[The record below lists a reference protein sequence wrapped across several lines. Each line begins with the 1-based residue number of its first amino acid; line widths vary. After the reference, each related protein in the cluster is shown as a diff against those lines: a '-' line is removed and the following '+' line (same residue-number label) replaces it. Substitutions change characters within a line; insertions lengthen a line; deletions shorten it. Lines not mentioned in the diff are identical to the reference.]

1 MPKRRLPWADNARS
15 IIASLVIVLAGYL
28 TAAFTTGVLS
38 LLVLLIANTA
48 GSVVVGELAYLRR
61 SDSWRDAWHGA
72 LAFLGLLSGY
82 TLLGAI
88 LLGYPLH
95 ELHGAISLGQ
105 VLVVSAAAVLALL
118 LLWRIWPAYGLAA
131 MDVRHRRARN
141 PGATKADGILADAWK
156 LTADNELFF
165 GHGLL
170 AAIALLTLT
179 QGALALSGFGV
190 PVSPDV
196 RPIALGIYAVVALP
210 LIWVVVQRSAVA
222 LLVDLQRARAES
234 VRPPAA
240 MMAVDEVYERT
251 PDIAPASLGAEDL
264 DAMLLRCVRAGQ
276 TQLALSALEH
286 GANPDGVPPAGDR
299 DQRSALVLAVLSPDN
314 RLLRGFIA
322 RGANLHQ
329 VHAGLPLLIAA
340 TRDSRDGRPDA
351 VMTLLTNGAA
361 PDCADADG
369 NTPLHYAALSTTPIV
384 AALLCDAGARIDAI
398 NREGQSPLARACEA
412 ANWELVRFL
421 LERGA
426 RIENGSG
433 QPALIAAA
441 SVEEDDEQGVRMLL
455 KRKARVDVRDVM
467 QRTALMAAALH
478 GHTAIASALIEA
490 GARVDLADAQGTTA
504 LMEAARADAHAVLD
518 VLIAQRP
525 APDAVDAAGRSALMI
540 AAQSLR
546 AGEETVRRLLT
557 FGISRQLVARDGKR
571 AVECAA
577 AAGRWNIVALI
588 EPDFPRPANLPGAA
602 PGRTHAENSPAHLL
616 DALRFGHWHIVDGF
630 SACVREWPAATL
642 AQLFVE
648 LIVHADAA
656 PRRWL
661 LQHGLDPNTSLE
673 GSTLLQHAIA
683 CLPAGIRAA
692 HDLVDAGVQPAGTN
706 AIAQLCAGFAAA
718 VADADAQ
725 TLALILVDR
734 GAEVFRAEVDGRTPL
749 MLAVAHGWLGLAG
762 RLLDDGAD
770 PQARDRHGR
779 TPLFSALAAP
789 ATACEAAIKM
799 LLRAGADPEVSASN
813 NETPLGTALARG
825 QSGVQRWLNWPAW
838 KLPHRRLRGSDTIA
852 AASMGDAD
860 AVGKLLELGLPVDAV
875 DGYGASAL
883 LHAAGRGHTGVVA
896 VLLDRGANPAHTAN
910 DGATALSAAVAVRD
924 KDVMELLIAR
934 GAVVDQ
940 PLAGGRTVL
949 MAAAGRGDVEAT
961 EVLLAHA
968 AQADG
973 ADALG
978 MRPLHAAAQFA
989 FAGGDTQAARRLFEM
1004 LLDAGATVDARNAD
1018 GQTPLLILLGAHA
1031 PPRSGA
1037 DQKALLGLLDVLR
1050 GRGAGIDVQDERGVG
1065 PLHACAMHGLL
1076 LPARALLTAGADR
1089 SARDL
1094 LERTPREVAH
1104 RLGFVDVAAE
1114 LAGDSTR
1121 RWAI

>member
-38 LLVLLIANTA
+38 LLALLVADAA
-48 GSVVVGELAYLRR
+48 GSVVIGSFAQLRR
-61 SDSWRDAWHGA
+61 NESWRDTWRGA
-72 LAFLGLLSGY
+72 FVFFGLLCGY
-82 TLLGAI
+82 TLLSAI

-95 ELHGAISLGQ
+95 ELRGAISLGQ
-105 VLVVSAAAVLALL
+105 VLVVSAATVLALL

-131 MDVRHRRARN
+131 MGARHRRARAV
-141 PGATKADGILADAWK
+141 GVMQSDGVLAEAWK

-170 AAIALLTLT
+170 AAIALLALA
-179 QGALALSGFGV
+179 QGALALAGFGM
-190 PVSPDV
+190 PISPDT
-196 RPIALGIYAVVALP
+196 RPITLGAYAVAALP
-210 LIWVVVQRSAVA
+210 LIWVVLQRSAVA
-222 LLVDLQRARAES
+222 VLDDRQRARGES
-234 VRPPAA
+234 AQPTAA
-240 MMAVDEVYERT
+240 TMAADEIYERT
-251 PDIAPASLGAEDL
+251 PDIAPVSLGVEDL

-286 GANPDGVPPAGDR
+286 GANPDGVPPAGER

-322 RGANLHQ
+322 KGANLHQ
-329 VHAGLPLLIAA
+329 IHAGLPLLIAA

-351 VMTLLTNGAA
+351 VMTLLTNGAT
-361 PDCADADG
+361 PNCADAEG
-369 NTPLHYAALSTTPIV
+369 NTPLHHAAMSTTPVV

-421 LERGA
+421 LDRGA
-426 RIENGSG
+426 KIENGPG

-525 APDAVDAAGRSALMI
+525 PPDAVDVAGRSALTI

-546 AGEETVRRLLT
+546 AGEETVKRLLAL
-557 FGISRQLVARDGKR
+557 GISRQLVGKDGRR

-588 EPDFPRPANLPGAA
+588 DPDFPRPANQPGIA
-602 PGRTHAENSPAHLL
+602 PAQTHANDSPAHLL

-630 SACVREWPAATL
+630 SVCVREWPAATL

-692 HDLVDAGVQPAGTN
+692 RDLVDAGVQPAGTN
-706 AIAQLCAGFAAA
+706 AIAQLCTGCAADAAG
-718 VADADAQ
+718 ADAQ

-734 GAEVFRAEVDGRTPL
+734 GAEVFRAEADGRTPL
-749 MLAVAHGWLGLAG
+749 MLAIAHGWLDLAK
-762 RLLDDGAD
+762 RLLDGGAD

-779 TPLFSALAAP
+779 TPLFSALVAP
-789 ATACEAAIKM
+789 AAACEAAIKM
-799 LLRAGADPEVSASN
+799 LLRAGADPEVRASN

-838 KLPHRRLRGSDTIA
+838 KLPCRRLRGTDTIA
-852 AASMGDAD
+852 AASIGDAD

-883 LHAAGRGHTGVVA
+883 LHAAGRGQAQVVA
-896 VLLDRGANPAHTAN
+896 LLLDRGANPAHAAG
-910 DGATALSAAVAVRD
+910 DGATALSSALAAGH
-924 KDVMELLIAR
+924 KDIMELLIAR
-934 GAVVDQ
+934 GASVDQ
-940 PLAGGRTVL
+940 PLAGDRTAL
-949 MAAAGRGDVEAT
+949 MAAAGRGDVEAVQ
-961 EVLLAHA
+961 VLLAHA
-968 AQADG
+968 AQADH
-973 ADALG
+973 ADANG
-978 MRPLHAAAQFA
+978 MRALHAAAQFA
-989 FAGGDTQAARRLFEM
+989 FAGGDAQAARVLFEM
-1004 LLDAGATVDARNAD
+1004 LLDAGAIVDARNSD
-1018 GQTPLLILLGAHA
+1018 GQTALLILLGAHA

-1037 DQKALLGLLDVLR
+1037 DQKALLGLLEVLR
-1050 GRGAGIDVQDERGVG
+1050 GHGAGIDVQDERGVG

-1076 LPARALLTAGADR
+1076 LPARALLKVGADR

-1114 LAGDSTR
+1114 LGGDSTR

>member
-1 MPKRRLPWADNARS
+1 MPKRRLPWANNARS
-15 IIASLVIVLAGYL
+15 TIASLVIVLAGYL
-28 TAAFTTGVLS
+28 TAAFTSGGVS
-38 LLVLLIANTA
+38 LLALLIADAA
-48 GSVVVGELAYLRR
+48 GSAAIASFAHLRR
-61 SDSWRDAWHGA
+61 SDSWRDTWMGVF
-72 LAFLGLLSGY
+72 AFLGLLCAY
-82 TLLGAI
+82 TLLSAI

-95 ELHGAISLGQ
+95 ELHGTISLGQ

-131 MDVRHRRARN
+131 MDARHRRAHDHGVAK
-141 PGATKADGILADAWK
+141 PDGIVADAWK

-170 AAIALLTLT
+170 AAIALLALT

-190 PVSPDV
+190 PVSPEV

-210 LIWVVVQRSAVA
+210 LIWVVVQRSAIA
-222 LLVDLQRARAES
+222 LLVDRQRARGEATQP
-234 VRPPAA
+234 VVATKAA
-240 MMAVDEVYERT
+240 DETYART
-251 PDIAPASLGAEDL
+251 PDIAPVSLDVEDI

-286 GANPDGVPPAGDR
+286 GANPDCVPPAGER

-322 RGANLHQ
+322 KGANLHRI
-329 VHAGLPLLIAA
+329 HAGLPLLIAA
-340 TRDSRDGRPDA
+340 TRDSRAGRPDA

-361 PDCADADG
+361 PDCTDADG
-369 NTPLHYAALSTTPIV
+369 NTPLHYAALSTTAIV
-384 AALLCDAGARIDAI
+384 AALLCDAGASIDAI

-412 ANWELVRFL
+412 ANWDLVRFL

-426 RIENGSG
+426 KIENGQG

-441 SVEEDDEQGVRMLL
+441 CVEEDDEQGVRILL
-455 KRKARVDVRDVM
+455 KRKARVDVRDAM

-478 GHTAIASALIEA
+478 GHAAIASALIDA

-518 VLIAQRP
+518 ALIAQRP
-525 APDAVDAAGRSALMI
+525 PPDAVDAAGRSALMI

-546 AGEETVRRLLT
+546 AGEETVKRLLT

-588 EPDFPRPANLPGAA
+588 DPDFPRPANQPDVA
-602 PGRTHAENSPAHLL
+602 PAQAHADDSPAHLL
-616 DALRFGHWHIVDGF
+616 DALRFGHWRIVDGF
-630 SACVREWPAATL
+630 SASVREWPAATR
-642 AQLFVE
+642 AQLFVD

-661 LQHGLDPNTSLE
+661 LQHGLDANTSLE

-683 CLPAGIRAA
+683 CLPAGIRAVR
-692 HDLVDAGVQPAGTN
+692 DLVDAGVQPAGTN
-706 AIAQLCAGFAAA
+706 AIAQLCARVAAGTA
-718 VADADAQ
+718 EADAQ
-725 TLALILVDR
+725 SLALALVDR
-734 GAEVFRAEVDGRTPL
+734 GADVFRAEDDGRTPL
-749 MLAVAHGWLGLAG
+749 MLAISHGWLGLAG
-762 RLLDDGAD
+762 RLLDAGAD

-789 ATACEAAIKM
+789 AAICEAAIKM
-799 LLRAGADPEVSASN
+799 LLCAGADPEVRASN

-825 QSGVQRWLNWPAW
+825 QSGVQRWLNWPSW
-838 KLPHRRLRGSDTIA
+838 KLPRRRLRGADTIA
-852 AASMGDAD
+852 SASIGDAD
-860 AVGKLLELGLPVDAV
+860 AAGKLLELGLPVDAV

-883 LHAAGRGHTGVVA
+883 LHAAGRGHAGVVA
-896 VLLDRGANPAHTAN
+896 LLLDRGANPAHSAN
-910 DGATALSAAVAVRD
+910 DGATALSAAVAARH

-940 PLAGGRTVL
+940 ALAGGRTVL
-949 MAAAGRGDVEAT
+949 MAAAGRGDVEA
-961 EVLLAHA
+961 VQILLAHA

-973 ADALG
+973 ADAHG
-978 MRPLHAAAQFA
+978 MRALHAAAQFA
-989 FAGGDTQAARRLFEM
+989 FAGGDAQAAQRLFDM
-1004 LLDAGATVDARNAD
+1004 LLDAGATIDARNAD
-1018 GQTPLLILLGAHA
+1018 GQTALLILLGAHA

-1037 DQKALLGLLDVLR
+1037 DQKALLGLLEVLR

-1076 LPARALLTAGADR
+1076 LPARALLKAGADR

-1104 RLGFVDVAAE
+1104 RLGFVDVATE